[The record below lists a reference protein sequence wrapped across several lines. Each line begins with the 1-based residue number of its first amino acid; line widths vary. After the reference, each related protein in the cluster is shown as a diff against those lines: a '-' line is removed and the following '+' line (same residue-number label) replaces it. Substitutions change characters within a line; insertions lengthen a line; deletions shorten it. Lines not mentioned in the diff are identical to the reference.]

1 MARRSTNELSNTYA
15 EIILAISAISDGL
28 PEGGYR
34 SEEGFEG
41 FLSEEARL
49 LSRAIRAVAMACD
62 AGRGRIVSR
71 SIGK

>member
-1 MARRSTNELSNTYA
+1 MARRSTNELSITYA
-15 EIILAISAISDGL
+15 EIILALAAISDEL

-49 LSRAIRAVAMACD
+49 LSRAIQAVAMARD
-62 AGRGRIVSR
+62 AGPGRIVRR